1 VSLLSRNIRGIPRTA
16 IFRSGRFDRP
26 SLGIEHR
33 GAFSI
38 GPGHTVLC
46 IGSCFAREVGRV
58 LESAG
63 VRSTFAG
70 LTHRYNALNIDQ
82 TLRWAFEGGV
92 GTEHFVRLRSGRW
105 FDPYD
110 RARLDTGYADPDEAL
125 AVTLGQLE
133 RLRAAAATADRVVIT
148 LGLTEVWRD
157 TSAGAWLNHMPPVT
171 TADPFAERF
180 RVRATSVAEN
190 RDAIVSIVRRVTR
203 VNPAARFV
211 LSVSPIALNASFTA
225 PDVLVA
231 TMRSKAVLRAAV
243 DEAIAVLPAGVV
255 DYFPSF
261 EIVMYQRHDGV
272 YRARDARGR
281 PDRQHIQQ
289 AFIDRAVRPVFERAY
304 LPWAGAEGNEK
315 TPPREIRG
323 RLCQSSGEDGV
334 RYVEILQTALSRCK
348 GR

>member
-1 VSLLSRNIRGIPRTA
+1 MLGDAGI
-16 IFRSGRFDRP
+16 
-26 SLGIEHR
+26 H
-33 GAFSI
+33 
-38 GPGHTVLC
+38 
-46 IGSCFAREVGRV
+46 
-58 LESAG
+58 
-63 VRSTFAG
+63 STFAG

-92 GTEHFVRLRSGRW
+92 TADHFVRLRSGRW

-133 RLRAAAATADRVVIT
+133 CLRAAAETADRLVIT

-157 TSAGAWLNHMPPVT
+157 AAADAWLNHMPPVT
-171 TADPFAERF
+171 TAEPFHERF
-180 RVRATSVAEN
+180 QVRATSVAEN
-190 RDAIVSIVRRVTR
+190 RDAVVSIVRRVTR
-203 VNPAARFV
+203 VNPGARFV
-211 LSVSPIALNASFTA
+211 LSVSPIALNATFTA

-243 DEAIAVLPAGVV
+243 DEAIDTLPVGVV

-272 YRARDARGR
+272 YRARDPRGR
-281 PDRQHIQQ
+281 PDRQHIQP

-304 LPWAGAEGNEK
+304 LESASPAENEK
-315 TPPREIRG
+315 TPPRETRG
-323 RLCQSSGEDGV
+323 RLARFSGEDGI
-334 RYVEILQTALSRCK
+334 RTH
-348 GR
+348 GTG